1 MNIILK
7 LIKKVILAICIVY
20 CFNLIA
26 SGLDIIIPLNVIT
39 ISLVTILGIPGLIS
53 LIVLYFTL

>member
-1 MNIILK
+1 MNMILKIVKRIIL
-7 LIKKVILAICIVY
+7 AFCIIY

-53 LIVLYFTL
+53 LVVLYFIL